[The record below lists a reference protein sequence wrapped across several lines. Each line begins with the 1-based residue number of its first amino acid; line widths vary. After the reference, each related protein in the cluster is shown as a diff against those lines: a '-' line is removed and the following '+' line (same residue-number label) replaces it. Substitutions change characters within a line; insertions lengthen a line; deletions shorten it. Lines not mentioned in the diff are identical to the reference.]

1 MTSPAMTAYR
11 MNTRSSS
18 PSAPCRRTH
27 PEVTPRGSTTVP
39 VRNSCPRAYNGSTRA
54 TAHWR
59 ESTIRDDP
67 RPEDLLGESTNLRL
81 VRLRLFLALITMFAI
96 PIAIAAPVIYG
107 LAWGGGTSML
117 VPTLGLIGMA
127 VVLGTLTVWLARR
140 VLEPAQRLEEAR
152 RIVEDAYERARSES
166 LRDPLTGLGNHRAF
180 QEEMERQWAHA
191 TRHGLPLAL
200 ALLDIDDFKQ
210 INDTRGHA
218 AGDRLLRHA
227 ATLAATY
234 LRRSDRAFRVGGDE
248 FAIIL
253 PGTGRGGR
261 PRRHPAAPG
270 RLPRRRGRGQR
281 ADGGVVLGRHRR
293 DPRPRARPRFALRPG
308 RGGASCGASATA
320 GRA

>member
-1 MTSPAMTAYR
+1 MP
-11 MNTRSSS
+11 
-18 PSAPCRRTH
+18 PRTGG
-27 PEVTPRGSTTVP
+27 T
-39 VRNSCPRAYNGSTRA
+39 
-54 TAHWR
+54 
-59 ESTIRDDP
+59 TIRDDP

-127 VVLGTLTVWLARR
+127 AILGTLTVWLARR

-180 QEEMERQWAHA
+180 QEEMERQWAHS

-253 PGTGRGGR
+253 PGTGTEGAHVVI
-261 PRRHPAAPG
+261 RRLLAACLEG
-270 RLPRRRGRGQR
+270 RGRGQR
-281 ADGGVVLGRHRR
+281 AVGGVVLGRHRR
-293 DPRPRARPRFALRPG
+293 DPRARPRPRFPVRPG
-308 RGGASCGASATA
+308 RGGDPVGQAPRPHVRDDLRR
-320 GRA
+320 RAA